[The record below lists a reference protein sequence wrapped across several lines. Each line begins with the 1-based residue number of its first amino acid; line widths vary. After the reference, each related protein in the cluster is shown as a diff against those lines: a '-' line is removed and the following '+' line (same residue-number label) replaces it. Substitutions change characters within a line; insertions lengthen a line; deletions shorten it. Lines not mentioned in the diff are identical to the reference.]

1 MAQRVRYLG
10 FAEEDSYN
18 QSPAP
23 DAILTVDIA
32 SSSLDTPADTQML
45 YQGGLSRG
53 IRTHRPGFY
62 APTGNVVYA
71 WDIQT
76 IGWFLKW
83 ALGGYIFTPQGGGK
97 PGDEQLNL
105 HEIYGEEDSVMQ
117 SFCARVGKDLFEH
130 VFSGCVV
137 NTLSLSTE
145 GEYCQLTAD
154 LVAAK
159 DSKAAV
165 KTLNAAV
172 ELLPKQYPL
181 AFHELTAS
189 LIENG
194 SVTDISSRV
203 KSLNL
208 EIGNNVS
215 ADVGRSIGSR
225 FPRRG
230 IAGARDLTISIS
242 QFYEELSML
251 ERVWGEVD
259 SVEPSAFGSSEYG
272 LQLKWDSGIHGS
284 LIMNFPRVIN
294 SQAQHQPSG
303 RDELVP
309 SISVR
314 ALMGAIEL
322 KDQSSI
328 TTDIYCRLE
337 NAAEFMGTEE
347 EES

>member
-23 DAILTVDIA
+23 EAVLVVDIA

-62 APTGNVVYA
+62 APTGNIVYA

-83 ALGGYIFTPQGGGK
+83 ALGGYVFTSEGGAVAGTEK
-97 PGDEQLNL
+97 FNL
-105 HEIYGEEDSVMQ
+105 HEIYGEEDSVMK

-130 VFSGCVV
+130 IFSGCVI
-137 NTLSLSTE
+137 NGLSLATE
-145 GEYCQLTAD
+145 GEFCQLTAD
-154 LVAAK
+154 IVAAK
-159 DSKAAV
+159 DSKGAV

-172 ELLPKQYPL
+172 ALLPDEYPL

-189 LIENG
+189 LVDN
-194 SVTDISSRV
+194 STTTDISSRV
-203 KSLNL
+203 KSLSL

-225 FPRRG
+225 YPRRG
-230 IAGARDLTISIS
+230 IAGPRDVKLSIT
-242 QFYEELSML
+242 QFYEDLSML
-251 ERVWGEVD
+251 ERVWGEVN
-259 SVEPSAFGSSEYG
+259 SIGPSNDGSSEYG
-272 LQLKWDSGIHGS
+272 LELKWDSGKYGT
-284 LIMNFPRVIN
+284 LTMNFPRVIN
-294 SQAQHQPSG
+294 SQVQHQPSG

-309 SISVR
+309 SISVQ
-314 ALMGAIEL
+314 ALMGAFEL
-322 KDQSSI
+322 KDNTAI
-328 TTDIYCRLE
+328 TTDIYCKLE
-337 NAAEFMGTEE
+337 NATERMGEE